1 MPDLAESSLR
11 RLSGNVHAG
20 SLFAAFAPTQ
30 SVHEHRWNDPPRF
43 GRDLRRRRRSEGPS
57 RTSDDD

>member
-1 MPDLAESSLR
+1 MPDLAESSWR
-11 RLSGNVHAG
+11 RLPWNVHAG
-20 SLFAAFAPTQ
+20 SLFVAFAPAQ
-30 SVHEHRWNDPPRF
+30 SVHEHRRNDPPWF